1 MLLQPRIHLLGVP
14 VHLIQLGHNRD
25 ACFFAEE
32 DFQVYRNWLA
42 DALIKRRY
50 CGAILQAPWIS

>member
-42 DALIKRRY
+42 DALIKTGCQLHAY
-50 CGAILQAPWIS
+50 V